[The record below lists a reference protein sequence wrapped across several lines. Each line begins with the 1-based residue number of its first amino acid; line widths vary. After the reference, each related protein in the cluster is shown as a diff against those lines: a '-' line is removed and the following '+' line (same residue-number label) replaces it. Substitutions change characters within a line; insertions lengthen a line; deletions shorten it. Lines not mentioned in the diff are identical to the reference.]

1 MCTAL
6 QKPGSVDE
14 PLIDESQ
21 GFLAR
26 ACKRMYTGKTA
37 LEPDVILKLGD
48 DMLPAHRCL
57 LAESSDFYR
66 TMFQASSSCSQGCC
80 RLACVSLERS
90 YRNCQISDLMQT
102 PSAARDV
109 CWKGGM

>member
-80 RLACVSLERS
+80 RLACVL
-90 YRNCQISDLMQT
+90 T
-102 PSAARDV
+102 
-109 CWKGGM
+109 